1 MKWNCLKWSLEAS
14 PRDHACL
21 ISFQRTKNTEASDYN
36 RIKSK
41 RYTRTKWVW
50 RSSPVQWLFDDRL
63 FLKQHSTHR
72 TLLKRVREM
81 GYFLDEL
88 NAYSSD
94 CRLPHGI
101 LFSGLRVSL
110 SDLPSTRTTTQT
122 LARGLKW
129 GCLMRRL
136 HYAREIWKRRFVLE
150 ENSGSE
156 ITWLSWRHRS
166 RKSSVFQMFPVLTSV
181 RKASVFKFPRF
192 ATRIFEK
199 LHFRGRLEWV
209 LGWP

>member
-1 MKWNCLKWSLEAS
+1 M
-14 PRDHACL
+14 
-21 ISFQRTKNTEASDYN
+21 ITE
-36 RIKSK
+36 
-41 RYTRTKWVW
+41 
-50 RSSPVQWLFDDRL
+50 SSPKGTRGRNGYKGVLACNGYL
-63 FLKQHSTHR
+63 TIACFLNNTTHR
-72 TLLKRVREM
+72 TLLKHVKEL

-110 SDLPSTRTTTQT
+110 SDLSSTRTTIQT

-136 HYAREIWKRRFVLE
+136 HYAREILKRRFVLE

-156 ITWLSWRHRS
+156 IT
-166 RKSSVFQMFPVLTSV
+166 
-181 RKASVFKFPRF
+181 
-192 ATRIFEK
+192 
-199 LHFRGRLEWV
+199 
-209 LGWP
+209 